1 MGKRSTR
8 LSYLIHL
15 LATVQIMKE
24 IAARS
29 GRDLSRHLSSAGL
42 AESMHTNPAYIRK
55 LMQIAVNG
63 GLLVSEKGR
72 VNPALA
78 MDASEIS
85 LLDIFRIAENDGKI
99 LDQDIHI
106 NPECGVARELQ
117 FSIGEAYG
125 RIQES
130 AQEEMAKITLQD
142 VIDGYYSRA
151 GNERLP
157 D

>member
-15 LATVQIMKE
+15 LATIQIVRE
-24 IAARS
+24 IGARS
-29 GRDLSRHLSSAGL
+29 GQDLSRHLSSAAL
-42 AESMHTNPAYIRK
+42 AASMHTNPAYIRK

-63 GLLVSEKGR
+63 GLLVSEKGK

-78 MDASEIS
+78 LNPTDIS
-85 LLDIFRIAENDGKI
+85 LLRIFRIAESNARI

-106 NPECGVARELQ
+106 NPECNLARELQ
-117 FSIGEAYG
+117 FAIGDAYG
-125 RIQES
+125 KISRS
-130 AQEEMAKITLQD
+130 AQEEMERISLQD
-142 VIDGYYSRA
+142 IIDGYYARA
-151 GNERLP
+151 GTDRLP